1 VRAFAWAGAL
11 LFAGALAWFAW
22 SYFVVFAAPA
32 VGAVNARAIAV
43 NVALF
48 SAFALHHSVFA
59 RTPLR
64 RWIER
69 HAAGAERSIY
79 VWIASLLFIA
89 VCAWWLPV
97 PGVLWGVSGP
107 GRWVLAALQIFGVVL
122 TLRGAAV
129 LDVWELAGVSVA
141 RALSGPRGEADK
153 PRPTF
158 STAWPYGWVRHPIY
172 LGWFLLVWPVGTM
185 TMTRFVFAAVSSGYL
200 IIAIPI
206 EEGTLRKTAPAYDD
220 YRRAVRWRLIPGI
233 F

>member
-22 SYFVVFAAPA
+22 SYFVVFGVPVDGAIDATA
-32 VGAVNARAIAV
+32 VVAD
-43 NVALF
+43 VALF
-48 SAFALHHSVFA
+48 SVFALHHTLFA

-69 HAAGAERSIY
+69 LAPGAERSIY
-79 VWIASLLFIA
+79 VWIASLLFIG
-89 VCAWWLPV
+89 VCTWWAPV
-97 PGVLWGVSGP
+97 PGVIWDAAGA
-107 GRWVLAALQIFGVVL
+107 GRWPLVALQLFGVVL

-129 LDVWELAGVSVA
+129 LDVWELAGVAPPDPPS
-141 RALSGPRGEADK
+141 RGFAEAQ
-153 PRPTF
+153 PTTF
-158 STAWPYGWVRHPIY
+158 SVRWPYGWVRHPIY

-185 TMTRFVFAAVSSGYL
+185 TMTRFVFAAVSSAYL
-200 IIAIPI
+200 VVAIPF

-220 YRRAVRWRLIPGI
+220 YRRTVRWRLIPGI